1 MGRIRQVA
9 WLQPRDMGEPRWKH
23 TWIPKSK
30 FIWERKGKERKRKT
44 KERKKRKGD
53 PALSGKVKIL
63 EKRECVK
70 MRKRPVYGKWQPISH
85 LFWRFKSLKTP
96 VSVAV
101 SLSSF
106 LQMFSLLLCR
116 LPKATSF
123 RITRLMTHEAPYLSS
138 VPPAATRSIFCI
150 FI

>member
-1 MGRIRQVA
+1 MWLNKKNNYKMGRIRQVA

-63 EKRECVK
+63 EKRECVNCEDEEETSL
-70 MRKRPVYGKWQPISH
+70 WQVATHQPLI
-85 LFWRFKSLKTP
+85 LAIQIFKN
-96 VSVAV
+96 
-101 SLSSF
+101 
-106 LQMFSLLLCR
+106 
-116 LPKATSF
+116 TSF
-123 RITRLMTHEAPYLSS
+123 SGR
-138 VPPAATRSIFCI
+138 I
-150 FI
+150 FIFFPTDVLSPSLPPS